1 MLLTLKSPSC
11 KMLFPRRILIPVYMK
26 RLISFIV
33 ILITFSCSSD
43 DQGEQIKKLELESLS
58 IGSSFLEPGDENN
71 NIPTNL
77 AIVMKFN
84 FPIERSSVEQHV
96 KLFDIQDNEIGLTF
110 SYSNDDKTISALP
123 DATLANNTS
132 YSLRI
137 GPVQATDGAAFG
149 GESFSFSTGQT
160 RLSLTSIQ
168 VDDQNLSGSD
178 RILNVKRNF
187 LITAKFSNPI
197 NVGTSY
203 QEFVSITGKDGVQD
217 LNVEIADDNQT
228 LLISPLSEVEGLSGY
243 SLRISEELGRKEGF
257 LFDGFNRQF
266 YTAVDSTPKFPK
278 LPDEELLTLVQK
290 QTFRYFWDF
299 AHPFSGLARERNTS
313 GDIVTSGGSGFG
325 IMTIPVGIERGFIT
339 RQEGVDRIE
348 KIVDFLATA
357 ERFHGA
363 WPHWL
368 NGVTGKAV
376 PFSTKDDG
384 GDLVETAFLI
394 QGLLTVKQ
402 YLDVS
407 SPQEASIIEKIDAL
421 WEAVE
426 WDWYTKGG
434 EKVLYW
440 HWSPNYEW
448 EMNHKITGWNEAL
461 IVYVLAASSPT
472 HPIDPD
478 VYHHGWAANG
488 SMANGREF
496 HGISLPLGPDY
507 GGPMF
512 FAHYSFLGLDPRN
525 LEDNYA
531 NYWDQNVNH
540 ARIQQ
545 KYAVEN
551 PRNFVGYG
559 AASWGLTASDS
570 HNGYAAHAPTN
581 DLGVITPTAAL
592 ASMPYTPELSMEALH
607 YFYYILGDKLWG
619 DYGFYDAY
627 NPTENWYA
635 DSYLAIDQGPI
646 ILMIENYRTGLLWD
660 LLGSNPE
667 IKTGL
672 EKLGFTGY

>member
-1 MLLTLKSPSC
+1 MRK
-11 KMLFPRRILIPVYMK
+11 
-26 RLISFIV
+26 LISFIV
-33 ILITFSCSSD
+33 ILITFSCNSD
-43 DQGEQIKKLELESLS
+43 DQEEQMKKLELQSLS
-58 IGSSFLEPGDENN
+58 IGSSFLQPGDDNG

-77 AIVMKFN
+77 AIVIKFN
-84 FPIERSSVEQHV
+84 FPIERTSVDHQV
-96 KLFDIQDNEIGLTF
+96 KLSDIQGNEVGLTF
-110 SYSNDDKTISALP
+110 SYSNEDKTISALP
-123 DATLANNTS
+123 DVTLANNTS
-132 YSLRI
+132 YLLQI
-137 GPVQATDGAAFG
+137 GSVKATNGTAFDG
-149 GESFSFSTGQT
+149 ENFSFSTGQT
-160 RLSLTSIQ
+160 RLSLESIQ
-168 VDDQNLSGSD
+168 IDNQNLSGSD
-178 RILNVKRNF
+178 RILNVKRDF
-187 LITAKFSNPI
+187 LITAKFSNPM
-197 NVGTSY
+197 NPGTDF
-203 QEFVSITGKDGVQD
+203 QEFVSVTGKNGAED
-217 LNVEIADDNQT
+217 LNVELSDDNKT
-228 LLISPLSEVEGLSGY
+228 LLISPLSEVEGLSKY
-243 SLRISEELGRKEGF
+243 SLRISEDLGSEEGF
-257 LFDGFNRQF
+257 QFDGFTRQF

-278 LPDEELLTLVQK
+278 LSDEALLTLVQE

-299 AHPFSGLARERNTS
+299 AHPVSGLARERNTS

-339 RQEGVDRIE
+339 RKEGVDRIE
-348 KIVDFLATA
+348 KIVDFLATS

-368 NGVTGKAV
+368 HGATGKAV

-394 QGLLTVKQ
+394 QGLLTVRQ
-402 YLDVS
+402 YLNESDS
-407 SPQEASIIEKIDAL
+407 QEEAIIDKINAL
-421 WEAVE
+421 WETVE

-434 EKVLYW
+434 ENTLYW

-448 EMNHKITGWNEAL
+448 EMNHRITGWNEAL
-461 IVYVLAASSPT
+461 IVYVLAASSPS
-472 HPIDPD
+472 HPIDPE
-478 VYHHGWAANG
+478 VYHQGWAGSGNMTNG
-488 SMANGREF
+488 KEF
-496 HGISLPLGPDY
+496 YGIELPLGPDY

-512 FAHYSFLGLDPRN
+512 FSHYSFLGLDPRN

-531 NYWDQNVNH
+531 NYWDQNVSH
-540 ARIQQ
+540 ALIQQ
-545 KYAVEN
+545 KYAVDN
-551 PRNFVGYG
+551 PKNFVGYG
-559 AASWGLTASDS
+559 VASWGFTASDS
-570 HNGYAAHAPTN
+570 HHGYAAHSPTN

>member
-1 MLLTLKSPSC
+1 
-11 KMLFPRRILIPVYMK
+11 MK

-33 ILITFSCSSD
+33 ILITFSCNSD
-43 DQGEQIKKLELESLS
+43 DQKEQPRKLELVSLN
-58 IGSSFLEPGDENN
+58 IGSSFLEPGAEND

-84 FPIERSSVEQHV
+84 FSIERSSVEQHV
-96 KLFDIQDNEIGLTF
+96 KLVDVRDNEIRLNF
-110 SYSNDDKTISALP
+110 SYFNDDKTISALP
-123 DATLANNTS
+123 EATLANNTA
-132 YSLRI
+132 YSLRV
-137 GPVQATDGAAFG
+137 GSVQATNGTAFG
-149 GESFSFSTGQT
+149 GENVFFSTGQT
-160 RLSLTSIQ
+160 RLTLTSIQ

-197 NVGTSY
+197 NPGTAY
-203 QEFVSITGKDGVQD
+203 QEFVSITGKNGVED
-217 LNVEIADDNQT
+217 LDVELSGDNTT
-228 LLISPLSEVEGLSGY
+228 LLISPLSEVEGLSKY
-243 SLRISEELGRKEGF
+243 SLRISEDLGSNDGF
-257 LFDGFNRQF
+257 LFDGFSRQF
-266 YTAVDSTPKFPK
+266 YTAVDSTPKSPK
-278 LPDEELLTLVQK
+278 LPDEELLTLVQE

-299 AHPFSGLARERNTS
+299 AHPVSGLARERNTS

-348 KIVDFLATA
+348 KIVDFLTTA

-394 QGLLTVKQ
+394 QGLLTARQ
-402 YLDVS
+402 YLDES
-407 SPQEASIIEKIDAL
+407 DSQEETIIEKINAL
-421 WEAVE
+421 WETVE

-434 EKVLYW
+434 ENVLYW

-461 IVYVLAASSPT
+461 IVYVLAASSPS
-472 HPIDPD
+472 HPIDPE
-478 VYHHGWAANG
+478 VYHQGWTAGG
-488 SMANGREF
+488 SMTNGKEF
-496 HGISLPLGPDY
+496 YGISLPLGPDY

-512 FAHYSFLGLDPRN
+512 FSHYTFLGLDPRN

-540 ARIQQ
+540 ALIQQ
-545 KYAVEN
+545 KYAVDN
-551 PRNFVGYG
+551 PKNFVGYG
-559 AASWGLTASDS
+559 AASWGFTASDS
-570 HNGYAAHAPTN
+570 HDGYAAHAPTN

-592 ASMPYTPELSMEALH
+592 ASMPYTPEFSMDALH

-627 NPTENWYA
+627 NPTEDWYA

-660 LLGSNPE
+660 LFGSNPE
-667 IKTGL
+667 TKTGL
-672 EKLGFTGY
+672 QKLGFTGY